1 MRIVV
6 ISLAEIALIV
16 AGPALGEVVAPANP
30 ATSAEITVNG
40 RHALALTPLVGSA
53 NFISPMGEPFRSKDA
68 LSGAEHW
75 FEQADTN
82 QDGRLTPDEFR
93 ADADRFFDV
102 LDTNHDGEIGPDE
115 INHYET
121 QIAPEVR
128 VVSTY
133 GDPSLA
139 TTDSDGKVVDPPYP
153 SRLGAGRYGYLG
165 MPEPVLSADTNFD
178 LAVSRAEFREAAN
191 HRFKMLDTE
200 MEGAIVRAELPRL
213 ESPRHA
219 HRHH

>member
-6 ISLAEIALIV
+6 IGLMNITLIV
-16 AGPALGEVVAPANP
+16 AVPVPAAAVAPANP
-30 ATSAEITVNG
+30 EITVTG
-40 RHALALTPLVGSA
+40 RHAPAPKPLVGGA
-53 NFISPMGEPFRSKDA
+53 NFMSPMGEPFRSKDA

-82 QDGRLTPDEFR
+82 QDGRLTPDEIR
-93 ADADRFFDV
+93 ADADRFFNV
-102 LDTNHDGEIGPDE
+102 LDTNRDGEIGPDE
-115 INHYET
+115 INRYET

-133 GDPSLA
+133 GDLSLA